1 MNWKCGTRD
10 VECPDAASGLRN
22 AARTGRR
29 ATARRRA
36 VAALL
41 LASGIL
47 SAGAA
52 ALNRPNASENLVPV
66 EFSVT
71 DAASGVFVPARITL
85 TDTNG
90 ALLNFRRSNRSGPVA
105 LRRGLVYTR
114 GTPATLQLPPGTYDV
129 FATRGM
135 EWSRAER
142 RIVVRPGVPLHV
154 PLKIRREV
162 DTTGFIAADTHV
174 HTLTFSG
181 HGDAS
186 LEERVLTLAG
196 EGVEL
201 AVATDHNHNTD
212 YRPVQEKMQVT
223 EFFTPLTGNEVT
235 TALGHMNAFPLNPN
249 EPPPNHRLDS
259 WIKLVNEIRSKGAK
273 VVILNHPRWP
283 TLARCPF
290 TEFGLNR
297 LSGEFRDQPTFP
309 FDAVELANA
318 LVPQPDPLYIVRDWL
333 ALLNRGYRVTGV
345 GASDTHTVGDPP
357 GQARSYVPSRT
368 DDPARIDVEEACER
382 FRRGEISMSLGIF
395 ADVWVDGLWKMGQ
408 TNTLRNDAVEVALR
422 VAAPS
427 WVTPR
432 VAVVFLNGRE
442 VARKPVLARAP
453 KHPTDA
459 RLAFRLPRPKH
470 DAYLVCAVV
479 GDGVGHPSWTTREK
493 FTLAVTN
500 PVFLD
505 ADGDGRYSS
514 PHAQALAALER
525 AGDSPDAQWAAALA
539 ADDAV
544 AIQMLSLMRERWPPE
559 KRTELENR
567 IRAAGPQRPAFRDY
581 IEYPLPAVD
590 GAARRGS

>member
-1 MNWKCGTRD
+1 MRNAECGVRIAERERRARAWRCGAISVLMLALGD
-10 VECPDAASGLRN
+10 WSADAAPPKRSN
-22 AARTGRR
+22 TGEP
-29 ATARRRA
+29 A
-36 VAALL
+36 
-41 LASGIL
+41 
-47 SAGAA
+47 
-52 ALNRPNASENLVPV
+52 VPV

-71 DAASGVFVPARITL
+71 DAAGGAFVPARITI

-90 ALLNFRRSNRSGPVA
+90 ALLNFRRSNRSEAVA
-105 LRRGLVYTR
+105 MRRGLFYTR
-114 GTPATLQLPPGTYDV
+114 GTPTTVELPPGIYNV
-129 FATRGM
+129 YATRGM

-142 RIVVRPGVPLHV
+142 RITVRPGVPLHV

-162 DTTGFIAADTHV
+162 DTTGFIAADTHL

-186 LEERVLTLAG
+186 MEERVLTLAG

-212 YRPVQEKMQVT
+212 YRPVQEKMLVS
-223 EFFTPLTGNEVT
+223 EFFTPVTGNEVT
-235 TALGHMNAFPLNPN
+235 TRIGHMNAFPLDPN
-249 EPPPNHRLDS
+249 ERPPDHRLDS

-283 TLARCPF
+283 TLAQCPF

-345 GASDTHTVGDPP
+345 GASDTHTVGEPP

-368 DDPARIDVEEACER
+368 DDPARIDVEEACGR

-395 ADVWVDGLWKMGQ
+395 ADVWVNGLWKMGQ
-408 TNTLRNDAVEVALR
+408 TNTLRHDTVQVTLR

-432 VAVVFLNGRE
+432 AAIVFLNGRE
-442 VARKPVLARAP
+442 VARKPVLTRAP

-459 RLAFRLPRPKH
+459 RIEFRLPRPKN
-470 DAYLVCAVV
+470 DAHLVCAVV
-479 GDGVGHPSWTTREK
+479 GDGVNHPAWRTKEN

-505 ADGDGRYSS
+505 ADGDGQYHS
-514 PHAQALAALER
+514 PHAQALAALQR
-525 AGDSPDAQWAAALA
+525 AGDAPEAQWAAALA
-539 ADDAV
+539 AEDAV
-544 AIQMLSLMRERWPPE
+544 AIQMLSLMRQRWPAE
-559 KRTELENR
+559 KQADLEKR
-567 IRAAGPQRPAFRDY
+567 IRAAGEQRPAFRDY
-581 IEYPLPAVD
+581 IEYPLPA
-590 GAARRGS
+590 R

>member
-1 MNWKCGTRD
+1 MANAKRVMRSLACG
-10 VECPDAASGLRN
+10 
-22 AARTGRR
+22 
-29 ATARRRA
+29 
-36 VAALL
+36 VA
-41 LASGIL
+41 LAFWGAWL
-47 SAGAA
+47 VGPRAA
-52 ALNRPNASENLVPV
+52 AVEVGKEERAEPLVPV
-66 EFSVT
+66 EFSVV
-71 DAASGVFVPARITL
+71 DAATGAFVPARLTITR
-85 TDTNG
+85 TNG

-114 GTPATLQLPPGTYDV
+114 GTPTTLELPAGRYFV
-129 FATRGM
+129 YATRGM

-142 RIVVRPGVPLHV
+142 HIVVRPGAPLQV
-154 PLKIRREV
+154 SLKIAREV

-186 LEERVLTLAG
+186 IEERMLTLAG

-212 YRPVQEKMQVT
+212 YRPVQETMQVT
-223 EFFTPLTGNEVT
+223 EFFTPVTGNEVT
-235 TALGHMNAFPLNPN
+235 TRLGHMNAFPLNPN
-249 EPPPNHRLDS
+249 DPPPNHKLDS
-259 WIKLVNEIRSKGAK
+259 WIKLVNDIRARGAK

-283 TLARCPF
+283 TLAKCPF

-368 DDPARIDVEEACER
+368 DDPARIDVEEACGH
-382 FRRGEISMSLGIF
+382 FRRGELSMSLGIF
-395 ADVWVDGLWKMGQ
+395 ADVWVNGLWKMGQ
-408 TNTLRNDAVEVALR
+408 THTLPDEDVRVTLR

-432 VAVVFLNGRE
+432 VAIVFLNGRE

-453 KHPTDA
+453 KQPTDT
-459 RLAFRLPRPKH
+459 RIEFRLPRPKH
-470 DAYLVCAVV
+470 DAHLVCAVV
-479 GDGVGHPSWTTREK
+479 GDGVNHPAWTTKEK

-500 PVFLD
+500 PVYLD
-505 ADGDGRYSS
+505 ADGDGHYSS
-514 PHAQALAALER
+514 PFAQAQAALAR
-525 AGDSPDAQWAAALA
+525 AGESLDAQWAAALA
-539 ADDAV
+539 AEDAV
-544 AIQMLSLMRERWPPE
+544 AIQMLSLMRQRWPAE
-559 KRTELENR
+559 KQADLERR
-567 IRAAGPQRPAFRDY
+567 IRAAGEQRPALRDY
-581 IEYPLPAVD
+581 IEYPLPAAE
-590 GAARRGS
+590 GARQRDS